1 MKPGKLALAV
11 TFALA
16 SLALSSGSRVA
27 EGATDRRVSGVIT
40 AVDAG
45 SMTLAPLCAKSAITG
60 RLGPTTRITMNG
72 HAGRPAD
79 LRVTNNVKAEL
90 GLDDVWLTVSADNR

>member
-1 MKPGKLALAV
+1 MKPGKLTLAV

-16 SLALSSGSRVA
+16 SLTAVA
-27 EGATDRRVSGVIT
+27 QGATDRRVSGVIT
-40 AVDAG
+40 AVDAA

-60 RLGPTTRITMNG
+60 RLGPTTRITVNG
-72 HAGRPAD
+72 HAGRPTD